1 MRFMFLGILGA
12 YLLGNLYI
20 FIKGWN
26 AFSALVHAMQLSR
39 GGTILFRGIFSVAF
53 WFVAVSLFISLF
65 SRNVE
70 IPAWLQGGMYNIGS
84 VWMAF
89 TLYMVLALL
98 AVDLLRGVAA
108 LCGGP
113 LQGFGAGLRQYGFW
127 GALIFTVLLLI
138 GGYINY
144 MNPKVEEV
152 DITLKPHQESS
163 SAHLNGV
170 ATSST
175 DDRQES
181 VGKQGGKARIV
192 AISDV
197 HLGYATDKKQL
208 QRYVK
213 LINSLSPDIILIAG
227 DLIDNSVLPVRQQR
241 MQEELGQ
248 LVAPGGIYMV
258 PGNHEYISG
267 SAEVEEFLAE
277 TPIELLRDSVI
288 AFPDGLCIVG
298 RDDRSNRERLAVEQL
313 LQKCAADSAA
323 KSNTDEASLEAD
335 EPEQL
340 QLAGPVILLDHQ
352 PYGIAENVA
361 LGVDLQISGHT
372 HHGQVWPMSLMV
384 EKMYEQSH
392 GYRQWGDSHVI
403 VSSGLSLW
411 GPPFR
416 IGTHSDLFLINLRY

>member
-1 MRFMFLGILGA
+1 MFLGILGA

-39 GGTILFRGIFSVAF
+39 GGTILFKGIFSVAF

-70 IPAWLQGGMYNIGS
+70 IPAWLQGGMYNMGS
-84 VWMAF
+84 VWMVF

-98 AVDLLRGVAA
+98 AVDLLRGVAD
-108 LCGGP
+108 LCGGQ
-113 LQGFGAGLRQYGFW
+113 LQGFGTGLRQYGFW

-152 DITLKPHQESS
+152 DIALKPHQESS
-163 SAHLNGV
+163 SAHMNE
-170 ATSST
+170 AAASST
-175 DDRQES
+175 DGGQES
-181 VGKQGGKARIV
+181 VGKQGGKIRIV

-248 LVAPGGIYMV
+248 LAAPGGIYMV

-267 SAEVEEFLAE
+267 SAEVEEFLAG
-277 TPIELLRDSVI
+277 TPIVLLKDSVVSLPHNL
-288 AFPDGLCIVG
+288 FIVG
-298 RDDRSNRERLAVEQL
+298 RDDRSNRERLPVEQL
-313 LQKCAADSAA
+313 LQK
-323 KSNTDEASLEAD
+323 T
-335 EPEQL
+335 P
-340 QLAGPVILLDHQ
+340 GPVILLDHQ

-361 LGVDLQISGHT
+361 LGIDLQISGHT

>member
-26 AFSALVHAMQLSR
+26 AFSALAQGLQLSR
-39 GGTILFRGIFSVAF
+39 GGIILFKGLFSVAF
-53 WFVAVSLFISLF
+53 WFAAVSLFISILF
-65 SRNVE
+65 RNVE
-70 IPAWLQGGMYNIGS
+70 MPAWLQGGMYNVGS
-84 VWMAF
+84 VWMVF

-98 AVDLLRGVAA
+98 AVDLLRGVASLGGGA
-108 LCGGP
+108 LY
-113 LQGFGAGLRQYGFW
+113 GFGAGLRHYGFW
-127 GALIFTVLLLI
+127 GALGFTVLLLI

-144 MNPKVEEV
+144 MNPKVEEL
-152 DITLKPHQESS
+152 DIT
-163 SAHLNGV
+163 
-170 ATSST
+170 
-175 DDRQES
+175 
-181 VGKQGGKARIV
+181 VGKNGREARIV

-213 LINSLSPDIILIAG
+213 LINSLNPDIILIAG
-227 DLIDNSVLPVRQQR
+227 DLIDNSVVPVRKQR

-267 SAEVEEFLAE
+267 PAEVEKFLAE
-277 TPIELLRDSVI
+277 TPFVLLRDSVVTL
-288 AFPDGLCIVG
+288 PDGLCIVG
-298 RDDRSNRERLAVEQL
+298 RDDRSNRERLSVEQL
-313 LQKCAADSAA
+313 LQKYVADSAA
-323 KSNTDEASLEAD
+323 MSNTVEAGLQAD
-335 EPEQL
+335 VPEQL
-340 QLAGPVILLDHQ
+340 SLSSGPVILLDHQ
-352 PYGIAENVA
+352 PYGIAEKVA

-372 HHGQVWPMSLMV
+372 HRGQVWPMSLMV
-384 EKMYEQSH
+384 EKMYEQAY
-392 GYRQWGDSHVI
+392 GYRQWGNSHVI

-416 IGTHSDLFLINLRY
+416 IGTNSDLFLINLRY

>member
-1 MRFMFLGILGA
+1 MFLGILGA

-26 AFSALVHAMQLSR
+26 AFSALVHAMPLSR
-39 GGTILFRGIFSVAF
+39 GGTILFKGIFSVAF

-70 IPAWLQGGMYNIGS
+70 IPAWLQGGMYNMGS
-84 VWMAF
+84 VWMVF

-108 LCGGP
+108 LCGGQ
-113 LQGFGAGLRQYGFW
+113 LQGFSTGLRQYGFW

-152 DITLKPHQESS
+152 DIALKPHQESS
-163 SAHLNGV
+163 SAHMNK
-170 ATSST
+170 AAASST
-175 DDRQES
+175 DGGQES
-181 VGKQGGKARIV
+181 VGKQGGNARIV

-227 DLIDNSVLPVRQQR
+227 DLIDNSVFPVRQQR

-267 SAEVEEFLAE
+267 SAEVEEFLAG
-277 TPIELLRDSVI
+277 TPIVLLKDSVVSLPHNL
-288 AFPDGLCIVG
+288 FIVG
-298 RDDRSNRERLAVEQL
+298 RDDRSNRERLPVEQL
-313 LQKCAADSAA
+313 LQK
-323 KSNTDEASLEAD
+323 T
-335 EPEQL
+335 P
-340 QLAGPVILLDHQ
+340 GPVILLDHQ

-361 LGVDLQISGHT
+361 LGIDLQISGHT